1 MNPVH
6 VQKGV
11 LMANHKKVSKDE
23 ILNISEKI
31 ICSSKESSIEMRKIA
46 KELGIAVGTLYN
58 YYPSQEALITEV
70 LKNSWNNTIL
80 KIHICL
86 LDNDSSFKNRLFSLL
101 KIIEIDINKRNY
113 LGQKTMKLLF
123 SVNKKIEFNFF
134 DEIKSKLSNEI
145 KESINNLNINSSRKE
160 ILILRT
166 DWLTSCIL
174 TSIITRNKCDKLNNE
189 IIEFFLR

>member
-1 MNPVH
+1 
-6 VQKGV
+6 
-11 LMANHKKVSKDE
+11 MANHKKVSKDE

-86 LDNDSSFKNRLFSLL
+86 LDSECSFKNRLLSLL
-101 KIIEIDINKRNY
+101 KIIELDINKRNY

-123 SVNKKIEFNFF
+123 SVNKKIEFN
-134 DEIKSKLSNEI
+134 
-145 KESINNLNINSSRKE
+145 
-160 ILILRT
+160 
-166 DWLTSCIL
+166 
-174 TSIITRNKCDKLNNE
+174 
-189 IIEFFLR
+189 

>member
-86 LDNDSSFKNRLFSLL
+86 LDSECSFKNRLLSLL
-101 KIIEIDINKRNY
+101 KIIELDINKRNY

-123 SVNKKIEFNFF
+123 SVNKNISFNFF

>member
-1 MNPVH
+1 
-6 VQKGV
+6 
-11 LMANHKKVSKDE
+11 MANHKKVSKDE